1 MIIPSLFQ
9 MKWIQKLNRPRS
21 FNSQNS
27 KTSPDQ
33 LAARPS
39 FLLYNKLLSSCVLEI
54 PWQPGAAGGTWRAG
68 RGMTHLTFT
77 DIYNMLTAT
86 YSLNAT
92 EFFFCVCVPGLAW
105 GSFSYGLEIN
115 LNSHPQPRTAFF
127 WWDIFFP
134 VCPGMFPITFHSQ
147 VCHKITGSYN
157 SHF

>member
-39 FLLYNKLLSSCVLEI
+39 FFLHNKLLSSCVLEI
-54 PWQPGAAGGTWRAG
+54 PWQPGAAGGTWGAG

-77 DIYNMLTAT
+77 DIDNMLTAT

-92 EFFFCVCVPGLAW
+92 GFCFLCVGFFFLPGLAW
-105 GSFSYGLEIN
+105 SSFSYDLEIN
-115 LNSHPQPRTAFF
+115 LNSHPQPRIAFF

-134 VCPGMFPITFHSQ
+134 VCPGMFPLTF
-147 VCHKITGSYN
+147 HKITGRYK